1 MEKKIPAVWET
12 WVPSMVWENSLEKEI
27 ATHSIILTWRISW
40 MEEPGGVHGVAESQ
54 TRLSD

>member
-54 TRLSD
+54 T

>member
-27 ATHSIILTWRISW
+27 ATHSIVLIWRISW
-40 MEEPGGVHGVAESQ
+40 MEERGGVQSMGSQ
-54 TRLSD
+54 RVGHD